1 MSNRWNELNRREFLA
16 RAGVVT
22 GAIAITAACGSG
34 MAAAAETQAELMIS
48 RNAAG
53 AKIPKNYAGLSYE
66 LAELTNPELFSRSNH
81 DLVAYF
87 RLLAPKGVLR
97 LGGNS
102 SEFCWFKADANTPAP
117 KLRVPPGDLNANWM
131 PHRLFA
137 IEPRAID
144 ELAGFLDATGWRLI
158 YGVNFGNSTPERA
171 AAEAAYVTE
180 KIGNRIEFFQIGNE
194 PDLYRTAT
202 NGTRPPGWDF
212 PDYLREWTAYAQAI
226 AARVPGARFGGP
238 DVASASDWTM
248 RFGEQEPDRL
258 PGKIVALTGHYYAE
272 GPPDSAHVTIERL
285 LRPNPEIAEAM
296 RHIEA
301 VARPRGLMYRMSE
314 GNSCFRGGK
323 PGMSNA
329 LASALWAGSY
339 MLELASVGC
348 AGVNFHGGT
357 QDKLTASLGDHTPG
371 FDSAKAPQTMRGGF
385 YTPIRSE
392 PGQPAKA
399 MPIFHGILLANQ
411 LSGGTL
417 LDADLKAT
425 GVNATAF
432 ATEHEGQMRVA
443 LFNKDAARALDLAV
457 RAPGRVKSAKAWR
470 LEGPALDATEG
481 ITLAGAAV
489 GSGAQWSPKTVEQ
502 LATHGDS
509 ARIHLPAGSAALL
522 FLETAPA

>member
-1 MSNRWNELNRREFLA
+1 LNRRTFLA
-16 RAGVVT
+16 
-22 GAIAITAACGSG
+22 GAIATAAAGSSVSF
-34 MAAAAETQAELMIS
+34 AAETQAELKIS
-48 RNAAG
+48 RNAAA
-53 AKIPKNYAGLSYE
+53 AKIPETYAGLSYE
-66 LAELTNPELFSRSNH
+66 LAELTNAELFSRSNH

-102 SEFCWFKADANTPAP
+102 SEFCWFRADASTPAP
-117 KLRVPPGDLNANWM
+117 KLHVPPGDLNANWM

-158 YGVNFGNSTPERA
+158 YGLNFGNSTPERA
-171 AAEAAYVTE
+171 AAEAAYVAE
-180 KIGNRIEFFQIGNE
+180 KIGSRIEFFQIGNE

-212 PDYLREWTAYAQAI
+212 PDYLREWTAYAEAI
-226 AARVPGARFGGP
+226 AARVPGARFAGP
-238 DVASASDWTM
+238 DVAGASDWVT
-248 RFGEQEPDRL
+248 RFGEQEPGKLESDRL

-272 GPPDSAHVTIERL
+272 GPPDSLQVTIERL
-285 LRPNPEIAEAM
+285 LRPNQAIAETM
-296 RHIEA
+296 RRIE
-301 VARPRGLMYRMSE
+301 VVVRPRGLVYRMSE
-314 GNSCFRGGK
+314 GNSCYRGGK

-339 MLELASVGC
+339 MLELASLGC

-357 QDKLTASLGDHTPG
+357 EGKLTASLGDHTPG
-371 FDSAKAPQTMRGGF
+371 LDSAKTPQTQRGGF

-417 LDADLKAT
+417 LDADLKAA

-432 ATEHEGQMRVA
+432 ATEHEGQVRVA
-443 LFNKDAARALDLAV
+443 VFNKDAAQALDLAV
-457 RAPGRVKSAKAWR
+457 HAPGRVKSAKAWR

-489 GSGAQWSPKTVEQ
+489 SGGAQWSPKTVER

-522 FLETAPA
+522 FLETTPA